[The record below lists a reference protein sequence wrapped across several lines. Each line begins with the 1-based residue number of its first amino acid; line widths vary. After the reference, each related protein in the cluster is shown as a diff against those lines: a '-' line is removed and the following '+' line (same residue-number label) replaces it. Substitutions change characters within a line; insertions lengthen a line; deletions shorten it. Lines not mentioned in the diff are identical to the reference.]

1 MSAKSNEYC
10 ERLLRIPSFLRIRVI
25 HVDDAIV
32 VIRKPSLLLS
42 VPSKSSEMK
51 SDSSKPATTIQ
62 QVWTEVISSF
72 KMQADINNEFNLLH
86 IERYLNDITVSMDQV
101 KTHAAQ
107 LLTKLG
113 CKTKKDIGCISR
125 KCKLFKKYVLQ
136 NNKTLLSHL
145 TEVSDERQSR
155 EHYINLIAQ
164 IVFDLIWKKTQSLY
178 AHATE
183 KERTKEEESA
193 YGQIQLLSRIE
204 DASDL
209 ILSAYGS
216 AASFINNN
224 PDLFTV
230 HRLDCETS
238 GTMVFAR
245 TNKSASKLSEE
256 WRGRDKVSKI
266 YLARVRKWPPFDRD
280 GMKSGEIDLP
290 LAPMKDQKL
299 KWEVSEKSSEGKQSL
314 TKWKIFADGSSNEQG
329 RSFTTLELQ
338 PITGRTH
345 QLRVHV
351 SNIGSGIIGDSLYG
365 ENRIHL
371 NLNATNEHEPK
382 QTLRL
387 HAYQLQFPHPKDG
400 SLCMFHTEHSWP
412 TIEKK

>member
-1 MSAKSNEYC
+1 MSDKSKECC
-10 ERLLRIPSFLRIRVI
+10 ERLLQIPSFLRIRVI
-25 HVDDAIV
+25 HVDDAIL

-42 VPSKSSEMK
+42 VPSKSSELK
-51 SDSSKPATTIQ
+51 SDSSKPSTTIQ

-72 KMQADINNEFNLLH
+72 RMQADINNELNLLQ
-86 IERYLNDITVSMDQV
+86 IERYLNDITVSIDQV
-101 KTHAAQ
+101 KAHTVQ

-155 EHYINLIAQ
+155 EHYINIIAQ
-164 IVFDLIWKKTQSLY
+164 IVYDLIWKKTQSLY

-193 YGQIQLLSRIE
+193 YGQIQLLSRIK

-209 ILSAYGS
+209 ILNAYGS
-216 AASFINNN
+216 VASLINTK

-245 TNKSASKLSEE
+245 NNISASKLSEE

-299 KWEVSEKSSEGKQSL
+299 KWEVSKKASEGKQSL
-314 TKWKIFADGSSNEQG
+314 TKWKIFADEESNEQG
-329 RSFTTLELQ
+329 RSFTTLELK

-371 NLNATNEHEPK
+371 DLNAAIEHEPK

-387 HAYQLQFPHPKDG
+387 HAYKLQFPHPKDG

-412 TIEKK
+412 SIE